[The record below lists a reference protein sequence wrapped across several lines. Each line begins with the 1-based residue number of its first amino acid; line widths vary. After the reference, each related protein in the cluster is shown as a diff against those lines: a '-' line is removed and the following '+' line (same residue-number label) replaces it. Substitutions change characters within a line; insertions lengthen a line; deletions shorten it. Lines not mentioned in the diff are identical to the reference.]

1 MKNQLWKISL
11 FGMIVLGI
19 VACTPTENILDENL
33 FTGEA
38 ESVSA
43 SELPATAADFLSAN
57 FPNLGIESVDKI
69 TTSEGEIL
77 FSAILE
83 DGTEYTFEARGGRC
97 DTISID
103 SLPQAVHDYLDTNF
117 PEEAILRASQ
127 METKDGEARFVVK
140 LTSGEILAFDENGNL
155 QATKMRGRKKRHKR
169 HGTPVEPDSLSSA
182 IQTYMTT
189 NHPNETILK
198 AFSITTS
205 DGTIVYG
212 VVLGRR
218 NVLFFDENGN
228 LLEDFRPKWRN

>member
-1 MKNQLWKISL
+1 MKNHLWRIAL
-11 FGMIVLGI
+11 LGI
-19 VACTPTENILDENL
+19 IVALSACTKVDDVLIENL

-38 ESVSA
+38 EVA
-43 SELPATAADFLSAN
+43 AVNDLPADAAAYLSTN
-57 FPNLGIESVDKI
+57 FAALAITEVNKI
-69 TTSEGEIL
+69 TTSEGETM
-77 FSAILE
+77 FSVILE
-83 DGTEYTFEARGGRC
+83 DGTEHTFEGRGGRC
-97 DTISID
+97 DSIAIAD
-103 SLPQAVHDYLDTNF
+103 LPQAILDYVDANF
-117 PEEAILRASQ
+117 SEEAILRASQ
-127 METKDGEARFVVK
+127 MENKDGETRFVVK

-169 HGTPVEPDSLSSA
+169 HGTSIDPDSLSSA

-189 NHPNETILK
+189 NHPNDTILK